1 MKKRKATRIK
11 PKEQPNAQVQAARVY
26 KGQKLARVNAETHE
40 LEGIYEDYELTD
52 LMKKPNMLELN
63 DKRLISSKGDG
74 HLFHKSFINS
84 WAFLRRE
91 FSSTELSVALTLTL
105 MSKAHTCSLE
115 PLDDTATVREL
126 SSIFNIGVNKVNV
139 VLKKLHDYG
148 VFGKFDVCLADKPY
162 TRYWI
167 LNPFLSFN
175 GTVIDSVIV
184 KLFKGT
190 HVERAFNDPNYVY
203 NTTKY
208 NLHLV
213 TK

>member
-1 MKKRKATRIK
+1 MARRYNKTQVQELRDKRKFSK
-11 PKEQPNAQVQAARVY
+11 PK
-26 KGQKLARVNAETHE
+26 K
-40 LEGIYEDYELTD
+40 EGISQEAWDRKLG
-52 LMKKPNMLELN
+52 
-63 DKRLISSKGDG
+63 RLLAAG
-74 HLFHKSFINS
+74 HLRING
-84 WAFLRRE
+84 
-91 FSSTELSVALTLTL
+91 FSSMNMQRES
-105 MSKAHTCSLE
+105 MS
-115 PLDDTATVREL
+115 
-126 SSIFNIGVNKVNV
+126 N
-139 VLKKLHDYG
+139 DYG